1 MPAGIPRA
9 LPLVQLPSRSWTP
22 GFEESSLVATQSGPQ
37 GGREYGAAGEGGP
50 AAAPRLA
57 WAHAAAKVPSL
68 AGTAE
73 EQPWQPAHEHPAV
86 AAPQCREDGH
96 KEHAAAKVPSLAGS
110 AEKQPWQPAQEHS
123 TIVTPRCHKD
133 GHEDGGECHSW
144 ARIRTPS
151 PEGWYVS
158 HGYVPR
164 DLPAARTSRC
174 HALPPQEQ
182 QCHGPHSGAPTVLP
196 TAAPRPLRRLLLSD
210 VLQRERAEGGQ
221 ALDGK
226 AFRGQHR
233 AGEWPGADGNAGAS
247 GQAPA
252 ADAKV
257 HSIGSAGHPHSCA
270 LPCKYSRGG
279 RVCKDGAACNRCH
292 FCPWRREKRDRAA
305 EGQAHAES

>member
-57 WAHAAAKVPSL
+57 WA
-68 AGTAE
+68 
-73 EQPWQPAHEHPAV
+73 
-86 AAPQCREDGH
+86 
-96 KEHAAAKVPSLAGS
+96 HAAAKVPSLAGS